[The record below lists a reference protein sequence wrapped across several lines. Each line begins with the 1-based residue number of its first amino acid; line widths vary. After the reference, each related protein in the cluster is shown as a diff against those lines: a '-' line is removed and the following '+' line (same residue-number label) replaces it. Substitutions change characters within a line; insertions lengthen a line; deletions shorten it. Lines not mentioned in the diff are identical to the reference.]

1 MNTKIIF
8 LDFDGVITTSKSKW
22 QIDQNKVNLITKI
35 CKETGAIIV
44 VSSSWGVGK
53 STQDLR
59 NITSFDKEF
68 SNLIV
73 GNIEHKYPLRG
84 ENIQE
89 YIDNNIN
96 RITIKF
102 INEKIIINGFDK
114 GTLSFKAHDNVI
126 FTGAVNIDNE
136 DGTWDLVECTVS
148 DKEITILSNESGK
161 YADKYATV
169 SYAYVP

>member
-1 MNTKIIF
+1 MSTIKRRISFTKD
-8 LDFDGVITTSKSKW
+8 LQDE
-22 QIDQNKVNLITKI
+22 L
-35 CKETGAIIV
+35 
-44 VSSSWGVGK
+44 
-53 STQDLR
+53 DLR
-59 NITSFDKEF
+59 VHRENDLVLDISTIDGTPLFDD
-68 SNLIV
+68 
-73 GNIEHKYPLRG
+73 KYISANALK
-84 ENIQE
+84 E

-114 GTLSFKAHDNVI
+114 GTLSFKAQDNVI

-148 DKEITILSNESGK
+148 DKEITILSNEPGK

>member
-1 MNTKIIF
+1 MSTIKRRISFTKD
-8 LDFDGVITTSKSKW
+8 LQSE
-22 QIDQNKVNLITKI
+22 L
-35 CKETGAIIV
+35 
-44 VSSSWGVGK
+44 
-53 STQDLR
+53 DLR
-59 NITSFDKEF
+59 VHRENDLVLDISTIDGTPIFDD
-68 SNLIV
+68 
-73 GNIEHKYPLRG
+73 KYISANALK
-84 ENIQE
+84 E

-102 INEKIIINGFDK
+102 INEKVIINEFDK

-148 DKEITILSNESGK
+148 DKEITILSNEPSK
-161 YADKYATV
+161 YNDKYATV

>member
-1 MNTKIIF
+1 MSTIKRRISFTKD
-8 LDFDGVITTSKSKW
+8 LQDE
-22 QIDQNKVNLITKI
+22 L
-35 CKETGAIIV
+35 
-44 VSSSWGVGK
+44 
-53 STQDLR
+53 DLR
-59 NITSFDKEF
+59 VHRENDLVLDISTIDGTPLFDD
-68 SNLIV
+68 
-73 GNIEHKYPLRG
+73 KYISANALK
-84 ENIQE
+84 E

-102 INEKIIINGFDK
+102 INEKVIIDEFDK

-148 DKEITILSNESGK
+148 DKEITILSNEPGK
-161 YADKYATV
+161 YNDKYATV

>member
-1 MNTKIIF
+1 MANIKRRISFTKDLQDELDSRVHRENDLVLDISTIDGTPIF
-8 LDFDGVITTSKSKW
+8 
-22 QIDQNKVNLITKI
+22 N
-35 CKETGAIIV
+35 
-44 VSSSWGVGK
+44 
-53 STQDLR
+53 
-59 NITSFDKEF
+59 DKYI
-68 SNLIV
+68 SANAL
-73 GNIEHKYPLRG
+73 K
-84 ENIQE
+84 E

-102 INEKIIINGFDK
+102 INEKVIIDEFDK

-126 FTGAVNIDNE
+126 FTGAVNINNE

-148 DKEITILSNESGK
+148 DKEITILSNEPGK

>member
-1 MNTKIIF
+1 MSTIKRRISFTKD
-8 LDFDGVITTSKSKW
+8 LQDE
-22 QIDQNKVNLITKI
+22 L
-35 CKETGAIIV
+35 
-44 VSSSWGVGK
+44 
-53 STQDLR
+53 DLR
-59 NITSFDKEF
+59 VHRENDLVLDISTIDGTPLFDD
-68 SNLIV
+68 
-73 GNIEHKYPLRG
+73 KYISANALK
-84 ENIQE
+84 E

-102 INEKIIINGFDK
+102 INEKVIIDEFDK

-148 DKEITILSNESGK
+148 DKEITILSNEPGK

>member
-1 MNTKIIF
+1 MSTIKRRISFTKD
-8 LDFDGVITTSKSKW
+8 LQDE
-22 QIDQNKVNLITKI
+22 L
-35 CKETGAIIV
+35 
-44 VSSSWGVGK
+44 
-53 STQDLR
+53 DLR
-59 NITSFDKEF
+59 VHRENDLVLDISTIDGTPIFDD
-68 SNLIV
+68 
-73 GNIEHKYPLRG
+73 KYISANALK
-84 ENIQE
+84 E

-102 INEKIIINGFDK
+102 INEKVIINEFDK

-148 DKEITILSNESGK
+148 DKEITILSNEPGK
-161 YADKYATV
+161 YADKFATV

>member
-1 MNTKIIF
+1 MSTIKRRISFTKD
-8 LDFDGVITTSKSKW
+8 LQDE
-22 QIDQNKVNLITKI
+22 L
-35 CKETGAIIV
+35 
-44 VSSSWGVGK
+44 
-53 STQDLR
+53 DLR
-59 NITSFDKEF
+59 VHRENDLVLDISTIDGTPLFDD
-68 SNLIV
+68 
-73 GNIEHKYPLRG
+73 KYISANALKD
-84 ENIQE
+84 

-102 INEKIIINGFDK
+102 INEKVIINEFDK

-148 DKEITILSNESGK
+148 DKEITILSNDPGK